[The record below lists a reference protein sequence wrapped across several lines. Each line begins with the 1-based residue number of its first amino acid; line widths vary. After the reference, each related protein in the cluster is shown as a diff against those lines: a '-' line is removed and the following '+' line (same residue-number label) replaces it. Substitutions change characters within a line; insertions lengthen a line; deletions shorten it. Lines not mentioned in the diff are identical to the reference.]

1 MSFKFC
7 KNIVNRIPQLSVY
20 IFNYLKKSCKDIAH
34 WRWIIFINVSQ
45 KKNPCVSGQELS
57 LLKSFQG
64 KKKALPFS
72 FEPFRRACLELAD
85 IGCVVISFARP
96 LGEKFYKSLFYKSLF
111 NINDLID
118 GMIL

>member
-85 IGCVVISFARP
+85 IGRVVISFASIYSNKRRP
-96 LGEKFYKSLFYKSLF
+96 RISAAPLMLSPLIFSLSLS
-111 NINDLID
+111 
-118 GMIL
+118 